1 MSTLKIYKSIDATS
15 SSCSGP
21 IGELAGAMNDALP
34 GEGVEIFVGDE
45 ATKNDVE
52 VWVKKTGNRL
62 LVNEHLGDKFRIV
75 VQKVR

>member
-1 MSTLKIYKSIDATS
+1 
-15 SSCSGP
+15 
-21 IGELAGAMNDALP
+21 MNDALP